1 MNYLRY
7 YGCLYKISTA
17 WFAMKGISSHIMAKL
32 LKNKQSVMD
41 EKENEK
47 KKNYDLTL
55 IQPNLIYN

>member
-1 MNYLRY
+1 
-7 YGCLYKISTA
+7 
-17 WFAMKGISSHIMAKL
+17 MKGISSHIMAKL